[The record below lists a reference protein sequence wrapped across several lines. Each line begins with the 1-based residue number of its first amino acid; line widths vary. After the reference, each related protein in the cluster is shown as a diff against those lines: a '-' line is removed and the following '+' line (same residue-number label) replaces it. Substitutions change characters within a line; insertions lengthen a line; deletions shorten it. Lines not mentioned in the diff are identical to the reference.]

1 MIEDQ
6 FIISEINSVK
16 MQNKD
21 LGLKDASVRHF
32 D

>member
-21 LGLKDASVRHF
+21 LGLKDASVTE
-32 D
+32 